1 MLNAKCI
8 RDIDLAR
15 NHDVKRPIL
24 ESNNWTEFRNNIGKL
39 NEDKFNKIKGDIF
52 ELITSLYFVNNP
64 IYTTKLRNLW
74 RSTNIPIQILDL
86 LDLKKPEIGV
96 DLLAESND
104 GTFWAIQC
112 KYKQDIKDNISY
124 GDLRSFF
131 SITERPQTRKSLSL
145 RLISCSTLDV
155 SKQIFNA
162 NHDNLGLIS
171 YSEFSQVEEEDFEKY
186 KKILNNEKI
195 TLEKFKP
202 KPHQQRALDKCLDY
216 FLSNSRGKLIHPC
229 GAGKSLT
236 GYWLFRYLN
245 AKNALVVVPSLQLVK
260 QTLKTWARE
269 LICEGIEVE
278 WIAICSDDDVKNLDD
293 PSISI
298 TDLGI
303 EVNTEINEIS
313 KFINQKTEKL
323 KLIITTY
330 QSGNTLI
337 NALKE
342 SGYEFELG
350 IFDEAHKTVG
360 SKKKPFAQLLY
371 EDKIKIK
378 KRLFMTATERN
389 FKGNSEE
396 IISMDDERIYGS
408 VIDELSFKS
417 ALEQKDPI
425 LTDYKIVSASVSKK
439 EINQM
444 ISNNEFIRAGNNKWT
459 YEADSST
466 FAALITLRKMIK
478 KHNLKH
484 IISFH
489 KSIKRA
495 KDFKYLNEEINTIC
509 SDYGVLHSFHIS
521 GKDSTGTRTDMISR
535 FTNNDPS
542 LITNARC
549 LTEGVDIPQV
559 DAVLFADPKQSKVD
573 IVQAVGRAMRN
584 YENKQTGYKKKLG
597 YIIIPIMLD
606 GDNQDSITENAF
618 NDIISVVSAIGMSD
632 ERIIAEFQ
640 EIAKGKRSLTKN
652 FELDFELPVGSIKLQ
667 SLYEGIELKIWDR
680 LSFAKSFVEVE
691 TFARWMRNETK
702 LSEKTIKNYMGGFK
716 RISNDLLKMKPQYS
730 SISDL
735 INNEDLYTLKEDW
748 LSVPENKKLNTIGK
762 DMYGASFNQFIKYAK
777 FTYYEEKNK
786 FL

>member
-15 NHDVKRPIL
+15 NPDVKRPIL
-24 ESNNWTEFRNNIGKL
+24 ESNNWSEFRRNIGKL
-39 NEDKFNKIKGDIF
+39 DEDRFKKIKGDIF

-64 IYTTKLRNLW
+64 IYTTKLTNLW

-104 GTFWAIQC
+104 GTYWAIQC
-112 KYKQDIKDNISY
+112 KYKQDIRENISY

-131 SITERPQTRKSLSL
+131 SITERPQTRSKLSL
-145 RLISCSTLDV
+145 RLISCSTLDI
-155 SKQIFNA
+155 SRQIFNA

-171 YSEFSQVEEEDFEKY
+171 YSEFSQIEEEEFEQY
-186 KKILNNEKI
+186 KKILDNQKI
-195 TLEKFKP
+195 ILEKYNP
-202 KPHQQRALDKCLDY
+202 KPHQENALNKCLDY

-245 AKNALVVVPSLQLVK
+245 VKNALVVVPSLQLVK

-298 TDLGI
+298 SDLGI
-303 EVNTEINEIS
+303 EVNTEINQIS
-313 KFINQKTEKL
+313 NFFNQKTNKL

-342 SGYEFELG
+342 CDYEFELG

-360 SKKKPFAQLLY
+360 SRKKPFAQLLY
-371 EDKIKIK
+371 DENIKVN

-417 ALEQKDPI
+417 ALEQKEPI
-425 LTDYKIVSASVSKK
+425 LTDYKIVSASIQKE

-444 ISNNEFIRAGNNKWT
+444 ISSNEFVRAGSKSWT

-478 KHNLKH
+478 KHNIKH

-495 KDFKYLNEEINTIC
+495 KDFKYLNDEINNID
-509 SDYGVLHSFHIS
+509 SNYGIVHSFHIS
-521 GKDSTGTRTDMISR
+521 GKDSTGTRTDVINR
-535 FTNNDPS
+535 FTYEDPS

-584 YENKQTGYKKKLG
+584 YENKKTGFKKKLG

-606 GDNQDSITENAF
+606 SDDEDTITENAF

-640 EIAKGKRSLTKN
+640 EIAKGKRGQSRN

-667 SLYEGIELKIWDR
+667 TLYEGIELKIWDR

-691 TFARWMRNETK
+691 TFARWMRNETT
-702 LSEKTIKNYMGGFK
+702 LSEKTVKNYIGGFK
-716 RISNDLLKMKPQYS
+716 RISNDLLKMKPNYS

-735 INNEDLYTLKEDW
+735 INNENLYSLKEEW
-748 LSVPENKKLNTIGK
+748 LSVPANKKLNTVGK

-777 FTYYEEKNK
+777 FTYYESV
-786 FL
+786 

>member
-1 MLNAKCI
+1 MIDAKCI
-8 RDIDLAR
+8 RDIDLAS
-15 NHDVKRPIL
+15 NPDVKRPIL
-24 ESNNWTEFRNNIGKL
+24 ESNNWSEFRRNIGKL
-39 NEDKFNKIKGDIF
+39 DEDRFKKIKGDIF

-64 IYTTKLRNLW
+64 IYTTKLTNLW

-104 GTFWAIQC
+104 GTYWAIQC
-112 KYKQDIKDNISY
+112 KYKQDIRENISY

-131 SITERPQTRKSLSL
+131 SITERPQTRSKLSL
-145 RLISCSTLDV
+145 RLISCSTLDI
-155 SKQIFNA
+155 SRQIFNA

-171 YSEFSQVEEEDFEKY
+171 YSEFSQIEEEEFEQY
-186 KKILNNEKI
+186 KKILDNQKI
-195 TLEKFKP
+195 ILEKYNP
-202 KPHQQRALDKCLDY
+202 KPHQENALNKCLDY

-245 AKNALVVVPSLQLVK
+245 VKNALVVVPSLQLVK

-298 TDLGI
+298 SDLGI
-303 EVNTEINEIS
+303 EVNTEINQIS
-313 KFINQKTEKL
+313 NFLNQKTNKL

-342 SGYEFELG
+342 CDYEFELG

-360 SKKKPFAQLLY
+360 SRKKPFAQLLY
-371 EDKIKIK
+371 DENIKVN

-417 ALEQKDPI
+417 ALEQKEPI
-425 LTDYKIVSASVSKK
+425 LTDYKIVSASIQKE

-444 ISNNEFIRAGNNKWT
+444 ISSNEFVRAGSKSWT

-478 KHNLKH
+478 KHNIKH

-495 KDFKYLNEEINTIC
+495 KDFKYLNDEINNID
-509 SDYGVLHSFHIS
+509 SNYGIVHSFHIS
-521 GKDSTGTRTDMISR
+521 GKDSTGTRTDVINR
-535 FTNNDPS
+535 FTYEDPS

-584 YENKQTGYKKKLG
+584 YENKKTGFKKKLG

-606 GDNQDSITENAF
+606 SDDEDTITENAF

-640 EIAKGKRSLTKN
+640 EIAKGKRGQSRN

-667 SLYEGIELKIWDR
+667 TLYEGIELKIWDR

-691 TFARWMRNETK
+691 TFARWMRNETT
-702 LSEKTIKNYMGGFK
+702 LSEKTVKNYIGGFK
-716 RISNDLLKMKPQYS
+716 RISNDLLKMKPNYS

-735 INNEDLYTLKEDW
+735 INNENLYSLKEEW
-748 LSVPENKKLNTIGK
+748 LSVPANKKLNTVGK

-777 FTYYEEKNK
+777 FTYYESV
-786 FL
+786 

>member
-1 MLNAKCI
+1 MIDAKCI
-8 RDIDLAR
+8 RDIDLAS
-15 NHDVKRPIL
+15 NPDVKRPIL
-24 ESNNWTEFRNNIGKL
+24 ESNNWSEFRRNIGKL
-39 NEDKFNKIKGDIF
+39 DEDRFKKIKGDIF

-64 IYTTKLRNLW
+64 IYTTKLTNLW

-104 GTFWAIQC
+104 GTYWAIQC
-112 KYKQDIKDNISY
+112 KYKQDIRENISY

-131 SITERPQTRKSLSL
+131 SITERPQTRSKLSL
-145 RLISCSTLDV
+145 RLISCSTLDI
-155 SKQIFNA
+155 SRQIFNA

-171 YSEFSQVEEEDFEKY
+171 YSEFSQIEEEEFEKY
-186 KKILNNEKI
+186 KKILDNQKI
-195 TLEKFKP
+195 ILEKYNP
-202 KPHQQRALDKCLDY
+202 KPHQENALNKCLDY

-245 AKNALVVVPSLQLVK
+245 VKNALVVVPSLQLVK

-298 TDLGI
+298 SDLGI
-303 EVNTEINEIS
+303 EVNTEINQIS
-313 KFINQKTEKL
+313 NFLNQKTNKL

-342 SGYEFELG
+342 CDYEFELG

-360 SKKKPFAQLLY
+360 SRKKPFAQLLY
-371 EDKIKIK
+371 DENIKVN

-417 ALEQKDPI
+417 ALEQKEPI
-425 LTDYKIVSASVSKK
+425 LTDYKIVSASIQKE

-444 ISNNEFIRAGNNKWT
+444 ISSNDFVRAGSKSWT

-478 KHNLKH
+478 KHNIKH

-495 KDFKYLNEEINTIC
+495 KDFKYLNDEINNID
-509 SDYGVLHSFHIS
+509 SNYGIVHSFHIS
-521 GKDSTGTRTDMISR
+521 GKDSTGTRTDVINR
-535 FTNNDPS
+535 FTYEDPS

-573 IVQAVGRAMRN
+573 IVQAVGRAIRN
-584 YENKQTGYKKKLG
+584 YENKKTGFKKKLG

-606 GDNQDSITENAF
+606 SDDEDTITENAF

-640 EIAKGKRSLTKN
+640 EIAKGKRGQSRN

-667 SLYEGIELKIWDR
+667 TLYEGIELKIWDR

-691 TFARWMRNETK
+691 TFARWMRNETT
-702 LSEKTIKNYMGGFK
+702 LSEKTVKNYIGGFK
-716 RISNDLLKMKPQYS
+716 RISNDLLKMKPNYS

-735 INNEDLYTLKEDW
+735 INNENLYSLKEEW
-748 LSVPENKKLNTIGK
+748 LSVPANKKLNIVGK

-777 FTYYEEKNK
+777 FTYYESV
-786 FL
+786 

>member
-1 MLNAKCI
+1 MIDAKCI
-8 RDIDLAR
+8 RDIDLAS
-15 NHDVKRPIL
+15 NPDVKRPIL
-24 ESNNWTEFRNNIGKL
+24 ESNNWSEFRRNIGKL
-39 NEDKFNKIKGDIF
+39 EEDRFKKIKGDIF

-64 IYTTKLRNLW
+64 IYTTKLTNLW
-74 RSTNIPIQILDL
+74 RSTNVPIQILDL

-104 GTFWAIQC
+104 GTYWAIQC
-112 KYKQDIKDNISY
+112 KYKQDIRENISY

-131 SITERPQTRKSLSL
+131 SITERPQTRSKLSL
-145 RLISCSTLDV
+145 RLISCSTLDI

-171 YSEFSQVEEEDFEKY
+171 YSEFSQIEEEEFEKY
-186 KKILNNEKI
+186 KKILNNQKI
-195 TLEKFKP
+195 ILEKYNP
-202 KPHQQRALDKCLDY
+202 KPHQKNALNKCLDY

-245 AKNALVVVPSLQLVK
+245 VKNALVVVPSLQLVK

-298 TDLGI
+298 SDLGI
-303 EVNTEINEIS
+303 EVNTEINQIS
-313 KFINQKTEKL
+313 NFLNQKTNKL

-342 SGYEFELG
+342 CDYEFELG

-360 SKKKPFAQLLY
+360 SRKKPFAQLLY
-371 EDKIKIK
+371 DENIKVN

-417 ALEQKDPI
+417 ALEQKEPI
-425 LTDYKIVSASVSKK
+425 LTDYKIVSASIQKE

-444 ISNNEFIRAGNNKWT
+444 ISSNEFVRAGSKSWT

-478 KHNLKH
+478 KHNIKH

-495 KDFKYLNEEINTIC
+495 KDFKYLNDEINNID
-509 SDYGVLHSFHIS
+509 SNYGIVNSFHIS
-521 GKDSTGTRTDMISR
+521 GKDSTGTRTDVINR
-535 FTNNDPS
+535 FTYEDPS

-584 YENKQTGYKKKLG
+584 YENKKTGFKKKLG

-606 GDNQDSITENAF
+606 SDDEDTITENAF

-640 EIAKGKRSLTKN
+640 EIAKGKRGQSRN

-667 SLYEGIELKIWDR
+667 TLYEGIELKIWDR

-691 TFARWMRNETK
+691 TFARWMRNETT
-702 LSEKTIKNYMGGFK
+702 LSEKTVKNYIGGFK
-716 RISNDLLKMKPQYS
+716 RISNDLLKMKPNYS

-735 INNEDLYTLKEDW
+735 INNENLYSLKEEW
-748 LSVPENKKLNTIGK
+748 LSVPANKKLNTVGK

-777 FTYYEEKNK
+777 FTYYESV
-786 FL
+786 

>member
-1 MLNAKCI
+1 MIDAKCI
-8 RDIDLAR
+8 RDIDLAS
-15 NHDVKRPIL
+15 NPDVKRPIL
-24 ESNNWTEFRNNIGKL
+24 ESNNWSEFRRNIGKL
-39 NEDKFNKIKGDIF
+39 DEDRFKKIKGDIF

-64 IYTTKLRNLW
+64 IYTTKLTNLW

-86 LDLKKPEIGV
+86 LDLRKPEIGV
-96 DLLAESND
+96 DLLAESNN
-104 GTFWAIQC
+104 GTYWAIQC
-112 KYKQDIKDNISY
+112 KYKQDIRENISY

-131 SITERPQTRKSLSL
+131 SITERPQTRSKLSL
-145 RLISCSTLDV
+145 RLISCSTLDI

-171 YSEFSQVEEEDFEKY
+171 YSEFSQIEEEEFEKY
-186 KKILNNEKI
+186 KKILDNQKI
-195 TLEKFKP
+195 ILEKYNP
-202 KPHQQRALDKCLDY
+202 KPHQENALNKCLDY

-245 AKNALVVVPSLQLVK
+245 VKNALVVVPSLQLVK

-298 TDLGI
+298 SDLGI
-303 EVNTEINEIS
+303 EVNTEINQIS
-313 KFINQKTEKL
+313 NFLNKKTNKL

-342 SGYEFELG
+342 CDYEFELG

-360 SKKKPFAQLLY
+360 SRKKPFAQLLY
-371 EDKIKIK
+371 DENIKVN

-389 FKGNSEE
+389 FKGNSIE

-417 ALEQKDPI
+417 ALEQKEPI
-425 LTDYKIVSASVSKK
+425 LTDYKIVSASIQKE

-444 ISNNEFIRAGNNKWT
+444 ISSNEFVRAGSKSWT

-478 KHNLKH
+478 KHNIKH

-495 KDFKYLNEEINTIC
+495 KDFKYLNDEINNID
-509 SDYGVLHSFHIS
+509 SNYGIVHSFHIS
-521 GKDSTGTRTDMISR
+521 GKDSTGTRTDVINR
-535 FTNNDPS
+535 FTYEDPS

-584 YENKQTGYKKKLG
+584 YENKKTGFKKKLG

-606 GDNQDSITENAF
+606 SDDEDTITENAF

-640 EIAKGKRSLTKN
+640 EIAKGKRGQSRN

-667 SLYEGIELKIWDR
+667 TLYEGIELKIWDR

-691 TFARWMRNETK
+691 TFARWMRNETT
-702 LSEKTIKNYMGGFK
+702 LSEKTVKNYIGGFK
-716 RISNDLLKMKPQYS
+716 RISNDLLKMKPNYS

-735 INNEDLYTLKEDW
+735 INNENLYSLKEEW
-748 LSVPENKKLNTIGK
+748 LSVPANKKLNTVGK

-777 FTYYEEKNK
+777 FTYYESV
-786 FL
+786 

>member
-1 MLNAKCI
+1 MIDAKCI
-8 RDIDLAR
+8 RDIDLAK
-15 NHDVKRPIL
+15 NPDVKRPIL
-24 ESNNWTEFRNNIGKL
+24 ESNNWSEFRRNIGKL
-39 NEDKFNKIKGDIF
+39 DEDRFKKIKGDIF

-64 IYTTKLRNLW
+64 IYTTKLTNLW
-74 RSTNIPIQILDL
+74 RSTNIPIQILEL
-86 LDLKKPEIGV
+86 LDLRKPEIGV

-104 GTFWAIQC
+104 GTYWAIQC
-112 KYKQDIKDNISY
+112 KYKQDIRENISY

-131 SITERPQTRKSLSL
+131 SITERPQTRSKLSL
-145 RLISCSTLDV
+145 RLISCSTLDI

-171 YSEFSQVEEEDFEKY
+171 YSEFSQIEEEEFEKY
-186 KKILNNEKI
+186 KKILDNQKI
-195 TLEKFKP
+195 ILEKYNP
-202 KPHQQRALDKCLDY
+202 KPHQENALNKCLDY

-245 AKNALVVVPSLQLVK
+245 VKNALVVVPSLQLVK

-298 TDLGI
+298 LELGI
-303 EVNTEINEIS
+303 AVNTEINEIRNFLNKKTN
-313 KFINQKTEKL
+313 KF

-337 NALKE
+337 NALK
-342 SGYEFELG
+342 GCNYEFELG

-360 SKKKPFAQLLY
+360 SRKKPFAQLLY
-371 EDKIKIK
+371 DENIKVN

-417 ALEQKDPI
+417 ALEQKEPI
-425 LTDYKIVSASVSKK
+425 LTDYKIVSTSIQKE

-444 ISNNEFIRAGNNKWT
+444 ISSNEFVRAGSKSWT

-478 KHNLKH
+478 KHNIKH

-495 KDFKYLNEEINTIC
+495 KDFKYLNDEINNID
-509 SDYGVLHSFHIS
+509 SNYGIVHSFHIS
-521 GKDSTGTRTDMISR
+521 GKDSTGTRTDVINR
-535 FTNNDPS
+535 FTYEDPS

-584 YENKQTGYKKKLG
+584 YENKKTGFKKKLG

-606 GDNQDSITENAF
+606 SDDEDTITENAF

-640 EIAKGKRSLTKN
+640 EIAKGKRGQSRN

-667 SLYEGIELKIWDR
+667 TLYEGIELKIWDR

-702 LSEKTIKNYMGGFK
+702 LSEKTVKNYIGGFK
-716 RISNDLLKMKPQYS
+716 RISNDLLKMKPNYS

-735 INNEDLYTLKEDW
+735 INNENLYSLKEEW
-748 LSVPENKKLNTIGK
+748 LSVPANKKLNTVGK

-777 FTYYEEKNK
+777 FTYYESV
-786 FL
+786 

>member
-1 MLNAKCI
+1 MIDAKCI

-15 NHDVKRPIL
+15 NPDVKRPIL
-24 ESNNWTEFRNNIGKL
+24 ESNNWSEFRRNIGKL
-39 NEDKFNKIKGDIF
+39 DEDRFKKIKGDIF

-64 IYTTKLRNLW
+64 IYTTKLTNLW

-104 GTFWAIQC
+104 GTYWAIQC
-112 KYKQDIKDNISY
+112 KYKQDIRENISY

-131 SITERPQTRKSLSL
+131 SITERPQTRSKLSL
-145 RLISCSTLDV
+145 RLISCSTLDI
-155 SKQIFNA
+155 SRQIFNA

-171 YSEFSQVEEEDFEKY
+171 YSEFSQIEEEEFEQYKRILDNQKIILEKY
-186 KKILNNEKI
+186 N
-195 TLEKFKP
+195 P
-202 KPHQQRALDKCLDY
+202 KPHQENALNKCLNY

-245 AKNALVVVPSLQLVK
+245 VKNALVVVPSLQLVK

-298 TDLGI
+298 SDLGI
-303 EVNTEINEIS
+303 EVNTEINQIS
-313 KFINQKTEKL
+313 NFLNQKTNKL

-342 SGYEFELG
+342 CDYEFELG

-360 SKKKPFAQLLY
+360 SRKKPFAQLLY
-371 EDKIKIK
+371 DENIKVN

-417 ALEQKDPI
+417 ALEQKEPI
-425 LTDYKIVSASVSKK
+425 LTDYKIVSASIQKE

-444 ISNNEFIRAGNNKWT
+444 ISSNEFVRAGSKSWT

-478 KHNLKH
+478 KHNIKH

-495 KDFKYLNEEINTIC
+495 KDFKYLNDEINNIH
-509 SDYGVLHSFHIS
+509 SNYGIVHSFHIS
-521 GKDSTGTRTDMISR
+521 GKDSTGTRTDVINR
-535 FTNNDPS
+535 FTYEDPS

-584 YENKQTGYKKKLG
+584 YENKKTGFKKKLG

-606 GDNQDSITENAF
+606 SDDEDTITENAF

-640 EIAKGKRSLTKN
+640 EIAKGKRGQSRN

-667 SLYEGIELKIWDR
+667 TLYEGIELKIWDR

-691 TFARWMRNETK
+691 TFARWMRNETT
-702 LSEKTIKNYMGGFK
+702 LSEKTVKNYIGGFK
-716 RISNDLLKMKPQYS
+716 RISNDLLKMKPNYS

-735 INNEDLYTLKEDW
+735 INNENLYSLKEEW
-748 LSVPENKKLNTIGK
+748 LSVPANKKLNTVGK

-777 FTYYEEKNK
+777 FTYYESV
-786 FL
+786 

>member
-1 MLNAKCI
+1 MIDAKCI
-8 RDIDLAR
+8 RDIDLAS
-15 NHDVKRPIL
+15 NPDVKRPIL
-24 ESNNWTEFRNNIGKL
+24 ESNNWSEFRRNIGKL
-39 NEDKFNKIKGDIF
+39 DEDRFKKIKGDIF

-64 IYTTKLRNLW
+64 IYTTKLTNLW

-104 GTFWAIQC
+104 GTYWAIQC
-112 KYKQDIKDNISY
+112 KYKQDIRENISY

-131 SITERPQTRKSLSL
+131 SITERPQTRSKLSL
-145 RLISCSTLDV
+145 RLISCSTLDI

-171 YSEFSQVEEEDFEKY
+171 YSEFSQIEEEEFEKY
-186 KKILNNEKI
+186 KKILDNQKI
-195 TLEKFKP
+195 ILEKYNP
-202 KPHQQRALDKCLDY
+202 KPHQKNALNKCLDY

-245 AKNALVVVPSLQLVK
+245 VKNALVVVPSLQLVK

-298 TDLGI
+298 SDLGI
-303 EVNTEINEIS
+303 EVNTEINQIS
-313 KFINQKTEKL
+313 NFLNQKTNKL

-342 SGYEFELG
+342 CDYEFELG

-360 SKKKPFAQLLY
+360 SRKKPFAQLLY
-371 EDKIKIK
+371 DENIKVN

-417 ALEQKDPI
+417 ALEQKEPI
-425 LTDYKIVSASVSKK
+425 LTDYKIVSASIQKE

-444 ISNNEFIRAGNNKWT
+444 ISSNEFVRAGSKSWT

-478 KHNLKH
+478 KHNIKH

-495 KDFKYLNEEINTIC
+495 KDFKYLNDEINNID
-509 SDYGVLHSFHIS
+509 SNYGIVHSFHIS
-521 GKDSTGTRTDMISR
+521 GKDSTGTRTDVINR
-535 FTNNDPS
+535 FTYEDPS

-584 YENKQTGYKKKLG
+584 YENKKTGFKKKLG

-606 GDNQDSITENAF
+606 SDDEDTITENAF

-640 EIAKGKRSLTKN
+640 EIAKGKRGQSRN

-667 SLYEGIELKIWDR
+667 TLYEGIELKIWDR

-691 TFARWMRNETK
+691 TFARWMRNETT
-702 LSEKTIKNYMGGFK
+702 LSEKTVKNYIGGFK
-716 RISNDLLKMKPQYS
+716 RISNDLLKMKPNYS

-735 INNEDLYTLKEDW
+735 INNENLYSLKEEW
-748 LSVPENKKLNTIGK
+748 LSVPANKKLNTVGK

-777 FTYYEEKNK
+777 FTYYESV
-786 FL
+786 

>member
-1 MLNAKCI
+1 MIDAKCI
-8 RDIDLAR
+8 RDIDLAK
-15 NHDVKRPIL
+15 NPDVKRPIL
-24 ESNNWTEFRNNIGKL
+24 ESNNWSEFRRNIGKL
-39 NEDKFNKIKGDIF
+39 DEDRFKKIKGDIF

-64 IYTTKLRNLW
+64 IYTTKLTNLW

-86 LDLKKPEIGV
+86 LDLRKPEIGV

-104 GTFWAIQC
+104 GTYWAIQC
-112 KYKQDIKDNISY
+112 KYKQDIRENISY

-131 SITERPQTRKSLSL
+131 SITERPQTRSKLSL
-145 RLISCSTLDV
+145 RLISCSTLDI

-171 YSEFSQVEEEDFEKY
+171 YSEFSQIEEEEFEKY
-186 KKILNNEKI
+186 KKILDNQKI
-195 TLEKFKP
+195 ILEKYNP
-202 KPHQQRALDKCLDY
+202 KPHQENALNKCLDY

-245 AKNALVVVPSLQLVK
+245 VKNALVVVPSLQLVK

-298 TDLGI
+298 SDLGI
-303 EVNTEINEIS
+303 EVNTEINKITEFLNKQTN
-313 KFINQKTEKL
+313 KF

-330 QSGNTLI
+330 QSGSTLI

-342 SGYEFELG
+342 CNYEFELG

-360 SKKKPFAQLLY
+360 SRKKPFAQLLY
-371 EDKIKIK
+371 DENIKVN

-417 ALEQKDPI
+417 ALEQKEPI
-425 LTDYKIVSASVSKK
+425 LTDYKIVSASIQKE

-444 ISNNEFIRAGNNKWT
+444 ISSNEFVRAGSKSWT

-478 KHNLKH
+478 KHNIKH

-495 KDFKYLNEEINTIC
+495 KDFKYLNDEINNID
-509 SDYGVLHSFHIS
+509 SNYGIVHSFHIS
-521 GKDSTGTRTDMISR
+521 GKDSTGTRTDVINR
-535 FTNNDPS
+535 FTYEDPS

-584 YENKQTGYKKKLG
+584 YENKKTGFKKKLG

-606 GDNQDSITENAF
+606 SDDEDTITENAF

-640 EIAKGKRSLTKN
+640 EIAKGKRGQSRN

-667 SLYEGIELKIWDR
+667 TLYEGIELKIWDR

-691 TFARWMRNETK
+691 TFARWMRNETT
-702 LSEKTIKNYMGGFK
+702 LSEKTVKNYIGGFK
-716 RISNDLLKMKPQYS
+716 RISNDLLKMKPNYS

-735 INNEDLYTLKEDW
+735 INNENLYSLKEEW
-748 LSVPENKKLNTIGK
+748 LSVPANKKLNTVGK

-777 FTYYEEKNK
+777 FTYYESV
-786 FL
+786 